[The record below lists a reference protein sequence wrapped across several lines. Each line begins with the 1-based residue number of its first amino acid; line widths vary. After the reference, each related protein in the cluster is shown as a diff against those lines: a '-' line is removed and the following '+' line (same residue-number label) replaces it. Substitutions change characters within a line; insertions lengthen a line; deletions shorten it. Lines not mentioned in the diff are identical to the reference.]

1 MEAYA
6 ENKRKLFTMPGLQN
20 AIINLDDPYALSMIN
35 AISSEVEVFTYSTE
49 NSIATVHAESYE
61 LIERG
66 FSARINTPLGSGTIT
81 GQLLGYFNFSN
92 VLAVVSTLLAYLPQ
106 RNEIGISELCALVS
120 RLKPVTGRMELIGDG
135 GEVSAVVDYAHT
147 PEGLKC
153 ALNALRSHFSGK
165 IWCVFGCGGNR
176 DKGKRPLMGEIA
188 ESNADYLVLTD
199 DNPRNEEGD
208 EIIGHIVSGISDQ
221 SRAKIIRD
229 RGKAISYA
237 ILNAK
242 PTDVVLVA
250 GKGHENYQEAGGV
263 RQLFSDASQVRLALK
278 QRQQ

>member
-1 MEAYA
+1 
-6 ENKRKLFTMPGLQN
+6 
-20 AIINLDDPYALSMIN
+20 
-35 AISSEVEVFTYSTE
+35 
-49 NSIATVHAESYE
+49 
-61 LIERG
+61 
-66 FSARINTPLGSGTIT
+66 
-81 GQLLGYFNFSN
+81 
-92 VLAVVSTLLAYLPQ
+92 
-106 RNEIGISELCALVS
+106 
-120 RLKPVTGRMELIGDG
+120 MELIGDG